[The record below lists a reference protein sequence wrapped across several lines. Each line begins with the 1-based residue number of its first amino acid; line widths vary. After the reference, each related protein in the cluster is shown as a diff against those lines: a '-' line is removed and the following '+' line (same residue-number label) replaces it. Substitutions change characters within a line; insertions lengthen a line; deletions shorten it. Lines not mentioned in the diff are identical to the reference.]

1 MKPEQPALSEA
12 IRDAEREFVKIDL
25 QQFSQKLKDSG
36 WSLDY
41 IYLDP
46 KKNRYHVEAEL
57 IEKVTP
63 SDIPVMQDKH
73 KWSFNN

>member
-1 MKPEQPALSEA
+1 MKPEQTDVSEA
-12 IRDAEREFVKIDL
+12 IRLAEREFAKIDL
-25 QQFSQKLKDSG
+25 PKLNQQLKDSG

-63 SDIPVMQDKH
+63 SVIPVMQEKR
-73 KWSFNN
+73 